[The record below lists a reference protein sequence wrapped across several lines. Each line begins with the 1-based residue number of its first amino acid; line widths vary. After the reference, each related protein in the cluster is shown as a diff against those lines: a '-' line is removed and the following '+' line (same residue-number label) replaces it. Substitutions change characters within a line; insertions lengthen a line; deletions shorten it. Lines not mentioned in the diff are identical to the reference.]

1 MTYGRPGVYISER
14 TLPSPNATTGTANA
28 AGAALGVFEKG
39 PTTPTLVTSWYDFVK
54 KFGNYSASYPATF
67 GVSQFFRNGGTEL
80 YVTRVVSSAA
90 AAASIA
96 LPDTEAT
103 PGTIGTF
110 YAKNKGADGN
120 NLRVKVTL
128 GDAGTGYYDVT
139 VYREAG
145 TPDTIV
151 SNVVTAGGGDDEI
164 LELWQNVV
172 LDPITSSDF
181 ISTVLNLSQY
191 VSFTRTDDTPATP
204 AQSLLPLAGG
214 DNSTLPVAT
223 DFDAPL
229 AALTLLDRPLVVF
242 CPEAFSVFTASSNAA
257 AIAINNKL
265 TAWADANNS
274 FAVLDTKPALTAAGA
289 SNLTAG
295 EALTYAGTVT
305 KTSGSVVKSSYAA
318 VYYPHVY
325 ISDPVGRATSSLR
338 KLGPAGS
345 VAGLFLATDR
355 QFGPFKSPAGIRA
368 GLVGVVAPEVTLS
381 AADLDSLNS
390 STSPVNAIRALPGAG
405 TVVMGARTLKQS
417 GSTADKYVSMRRS
430 LNYLRKRITDLTQF
444 AVFENNN
451 ETLWTQVRTV
461 LSVFLN
467 EYRNQGGLRGAT
479 PAAAYFIKCD
489 SENNTA
495 VDIAN
500 GIVNIEVGVALEYPA
515 EFVVITLAQ
524 KTIN

>member
-54 KFGNYSASYPATF
+54 KFGNYNSSYPSTF

-80 YVTRVVSSAA
+80 YVSRILSANA

-96 LPDTEAT
+96 LPDTSAA
-103 PGTIGTF
+103 TIGTF
-110 YAKNKGADGN
+110 TAKNKGADGN

-128 GDAGTGYYDVT
+128 GDAGSGYYDVT
-139 VYREAG
+139 VYQDAG
-145 TPDTIV
+145 IPDTIV
-151 SNVVTAGGGDDEI
+151 SSAVTAGSEDDI
-164 LELWQNVV
+164 TLELWQNVV
-172 LDPITSSDF
+172 LEPVTSSDY
-181 ISTVLNLSQY
+181 ISTVLNLSEY
-191 VSFTRTDDTPATP
+191 VSFTRSDDTPGVP
-204 AQSLLPLAGG
+204 AQTLLPLAGG
-214 DNSTLPVAT
+214 TDSTLPVAN
-223 DFDAPL
+223 DFDAAL
-229 AALTLLDRPLVVF
+229 VALTLLDRPLVVF
-242 CPEAFSVFTASSNAA
+242 SPEAFSVFTASSNAA
-257 AIAINNKL
+257 AISINNKL
-265 TAWADANNS
+265 VAWADANNS
-274 FAVLDTKPALTAAGA
+274 FAVLDTTPALTAAGA
-289 SNLTAG
+289 ANLTAAQ
-295 EALTYAGTVT
+295 ALTYAQSVT
-305 KTSGSVVKSSYAA
+305 KVTGSVVKSSYAA

-325 ISDPVGRATSSLR
+325 VPDPVGRATSSLR
-338 KLGPAGS
+338 KLGPASS
-345 VAGLFLATDR
+345 VAGLFLSTDR
-355 QFGPFKSPAGIRA
+355 QAGPFKSPAGIRA
-368 GLVGVVAPEVTLS
+368 SLAGVVAPEVTLS
-381 AADLDSLNS
+381 AADLDTLNAGV
-390 STSPVNAIRALPGAG
+390 SPVNAIRALPGAG

-417 GSTADKYVSMRRS
+417 GSAADKYVAMRRS

-467 EYRNQGGLRGAT
+467 EYRNQGGLRGTT

-489 SENNTA
+489 AENNTPT
-495 VDIAN
+495 DIAN

>member
-14 TLPSPNATTGTANA
+14 TLPSPNSTIGTANA

-39 PTTPTLVTSWYDFVK
+39 PTSATLVTSWYDFVS
-54 KFGNYSASYPATF
+54 KFGNYNANYPSTF

-80 YVTRVVSSAA
+80 YISRVLGSGAV
-90 AAASIA
+90 AASIA
-96 LPDTEAT
+96 LPDVSAV
-103 PGTIGTF
+103 TIGTF

-139 VYREAG
+139 VYREVGGAVG
-145 TPDTIV
+145 SADDT
-151 SNVVTAGGGDDEI
+151 I

-172 LDPITSSDF
+172 IGDANSSDF
-181 ISTVLNLSQY
+181 ISTVLNLSAY
-191 VSFTRTDDTPATP
+191 VSFTKTATSP
-204 AQSLLPLAGG
+204 GVPVQDLLPLASGADG
-214 DNSTLPVAT
+214 SLPVAT

-242 CPEAFSVFTASSNAA
+242 SPGAFYVFTASSYAA

-265 TAWADANNS
+265 VAWADANNS
-274 FAVLDTKPALTAAGA
+274 FAVLDTAPALTSAGA
-289 SNLTAG
+289 SNLTPAQ
-295 EALTYAGTVT
+295 AVTYAGTVT
-305 KTSGSVVKSSYAA
+305 KVSGSVVKSSYAA

-325 ISDPVGRATSSLR
+325 IADPIGRSTSSLR
-338 KLGPAGS
+338 KIGVASS
-345 VAGLFLATDR
+345 VAGLFLSTDR

-368 GLVGVVAPEVTLS
+368 GLVGVVSPEITLS
-381 AADLDSLNS
+381 AADLDSLN
-390 STSPVNAIRALPGAG
+390 TGASPVNAVRTLPGAG
-405 TVVMGARTLKQS
+405 TVVMGARTLKQT
-417 GSTADKYVSMRRS
+417 GSTADKYVAMRRS

-451 ETLWTQVRTV
+451 ETLWAQVRTV
-461 LSVFLN
+461 LGVFLN

-489 SENNTA
+489 AENNTS

-515 EFVVITLAQ
+515 EFVVITLSQ